1 MKRKTVL
8 FAAAAA
14 AAALAGAC
22 SRTKV
27 PPGQETHWLQGP
39 LADLSSMTLPPAN
52 EHFFHLGKI
61 LVDEKNDAVLD
72 ANKKD
77 YFVPAIDQETI
88 LTRNAAA
95 AKYALD
101 LLEAAFPDALGGP
114 TAYPGA
120 VDVGAPSVET
130 VDQYVDDLKKGD
142 ASDRS
147 DWAKEHPGKAYPF
160 QPENYRKLRADLIA
174 RMKGYDVLV
183 LRYVHVGPD
192 R

>member
-1 MKRKTVL
+1 M
-8 FAAAAA
+8 A
-14 AAALAGAC
+14 
-22 SRTKV
+22 
-27 PPGQETHWLQGP
+27 
-39 LADLSSMTLPPAN
+39 LPPAN

-61 LVDEKNDAVLD
+61 LIDEKNDAILD
-72 ANKKD
+72 PSEKIYAS
-77 YFVPAIDQETI
+77 FMLDQETI

-101 LLEAAFPDALGGP
+101 LLEAAFPNALGGP

-160 QPENYRKLRADLIA
+160 PPQNYRKMRADLIA

-183 LRYVHVGPD
+183 LRDVHVGPGK
-192 R
+192 